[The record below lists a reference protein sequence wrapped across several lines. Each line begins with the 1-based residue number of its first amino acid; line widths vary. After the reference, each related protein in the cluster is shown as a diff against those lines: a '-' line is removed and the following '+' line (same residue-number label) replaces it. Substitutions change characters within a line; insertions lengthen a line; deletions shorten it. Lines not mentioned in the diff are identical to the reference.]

1 MLWFR
6 QAARPRPVLRTRLRL
21 ESLGDRAVPSGLDE
35 PPFLFAPVGAV
46 AGAIGGD
53 STTIAVAPQIG
64 GFAGVEI
71 SPGWFQFTGRVTGPA
86 TLGGLVITFGGVP
99 SLQGVTT
106 TTAADGTFTL
116 IAAVRTDGTDAG
128 TVTAQTTANGLLSN
142 EALCNIAPAA

>member
-35 PPFLFAPVGAV
+35 PPLLFAPVGAL
-46 AGAIGGD
+46 GGD
-53 STTIAVAPQIG
+53 STTIAVAPQIVD
-64 GFAGVEI
+64 FAGVGI

-106 TTAADGTFTL
+106 TTAADGTFSLT
-116 IAAVRTDGTDAG
+116 ISVRTDGTDAG
-128 TVTAQTTANGLLSN
+128 TVTAQTVANGLPSN
-142 EALCNIAPAA
+142 EALCNIDPAA